1 MSARAARWIL
11 WGTFVLLVPLPFFLV
26 ETGFVPAA
34 RILMLGAVVAALVAT
49 EGAQGVAG
57 VLTAVLLLQAG
68 VYVAL
73 LWWVADR
80 VSRVLARTSPRRVA
94 AATTALVVVS
104 LLVASSF
111 EIYRT
116 PFRTRSLRANLSQV
130 FE

>member
-1 MSARAARWIL
+1 MSARAARWVL
-11 WGTFVLLVPLPFFLV
+11 WGTFVLLIPLPFFLV
-26 ETGFVPAA
+26 ETGVVPAA
-34 RILMLGAVVAALVAT
+34 RILMLASVAVALLAVEGPQGTAGILAVVLV
-49 EGAQGVAG
+49 V
-57 VLTAVLLLQAG
+57 QAS

-94 AATTALVVVS
+94 AATAALVVVS

-116 PFRTRSLRANLSQV
+116 PFRTRSLRANLLQV

>member
-11 WGTFVLLVPLPFFLV
+11 WGAFVLLVPLPFFLV
-26 ETGFVPAA
+26 ETGLVPAA
-34 RILMLGAVVAALVAT
+34 RILMLASVVVALLAA
-49 EGAQGVAG
+49 EGAQGTVGILAV
-57 VLTAVLLLQAG
+57 VLVVQAS

-73 LWWVADR
+73 LWWVAGR
-80 VSRVLARTSPRRVA
+80 MSRVLARTSPRRVA
-94 AATTALVVVS
+94 AATTALVIVS

-116 PFRTRSLRANLSQV
+116 PFRTRSLRANLLQV

>member
-1 MSARAARWIL
+1 M
-11 WGTFVLLVPLPFFLV
+11 LLVPLPFFLV

-34 RILMLGAVVAALVAT
+34 RILMLASVVVALFAA
-49 EGAQGVAG
+49 EGAQGTVGILA
-57 VLTAVLLLQAG
+57 ALLLAQAS
-68 VYVAL
+68 VYVAF

-80 VSRVLARTSPRRVA
+80 VSRVLARASPRRVA
-94 AATTALVVVS
+94 AATAALVVVS

-116 PFRTRSLRANLSQV
+116 PFRTRSLRANLMRV